1 MPNSLKYSCHIIQKI
16 VKAKN
21 QSIGSLFLTS
31 PQIDAV
37 CFHLLLFVYFLVY
50 IFNYSDWS
58 WGDWFKG
65 GALGYCGGSSAL
77 SAWLDLELPRRHTF
91 QCVYVNLQDA
101 ELRREGPP

>member
-50 IFNYSDWS
+50 FLTTQIGAGGIGSKAEHLVTVVVHLHCQHGWIWNYL
-58 WGDWFKG
+58 GDTLF
-65 GALGYCGGSSAL
+65 SVSM
-77 SAWLDLELPRRHTF
+77 
-91 QCVYVNLQDA
+91 
-101 ELRREGPP
+101 